1 MRFGVMRDHQKQIR
15 EDDKAQNGQYLAG
28 WVRL

>member
-1 MRFGVMRDHQKQIR
+1 MRFGVMRGHQKQIH
-15 EDDKAQNGQYLAG
+15 EGNKAQNGQYLAG